1 MSAADIPPS
10 HFTALSEEEGR
21 AILRALAEIRAE
33 PPPRDPRSLGCVGAL
48 LALGG
53 LVALR
58 WIAPALGL
66 GTGLTWVVAAA
77 LAVILLL
84 GGFLGV
90 FGGGFVSGQIRG
102 EVEEALTFLE
112 EHYLDA
118 PRDEIRLAAVRILW
132 HAQVSVGPVST
143 STFNTNEAA
152 VQLGEALPYVQDV
165 ERFLLARGKVYP
177 VFTLDL

>member
-1 MSAADIPPS
+1 MRDSHIPPS
-10 HFTALSEEEGR
+10 YFTALSEEEGR
-21 AILRALAEIRAE
+21 AILGALAKLRAE
-33 PPPRDPRSLGCVGAL
+33 PPPRDPRSLGCFGAL
-48 LALGG
+48 LAIGG
-53 LVALR
+53 LIGLR

-66 GTGLTWVVAAA
+66 GTGLTWVVAVA
-77 LAVILLL
+77 LALILLL

-90 FGGGFVSGQIRG
+90 FGGGFVSGKIRG
-102 EVEEALTFLE
+102 EVEEALSLLE

-118 PRDEIRLAAVRILW
+118 PRDEIQLAAVRILW
-132 HAQVSVGPVST
+132 HAQVMLGPVST
-143 STFNTNEAA
+143 STYETNEAA